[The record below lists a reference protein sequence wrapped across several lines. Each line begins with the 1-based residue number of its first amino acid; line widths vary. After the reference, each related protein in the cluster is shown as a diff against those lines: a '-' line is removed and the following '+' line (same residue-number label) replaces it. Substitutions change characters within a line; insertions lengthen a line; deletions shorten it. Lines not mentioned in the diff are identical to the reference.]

1 MNSISISPFF
11 AVGIHSHALSFAWK
25 HLTQEGLI
33 TIFALL
39 IVSIFSWTVIVT
51 KARQLIRARRMGKK
65 FFQAYRETR
74 DPLELARHGKEFD
87 GAPAY
92 ELYNVGAEET
102 EYQLKNNPVH
112 VVRVQSVAG
121 SSGPNATGTETDV
134 LARQITTKIS
144 KTSFESVQVS
154 LERAAS
160 EQALAL
166 EKGMIILSTAVAGGP
181 FLGLFGTVW
190 GVMETFSG
198 IGIANAASLNA
209 MAPGVAAALLAT
221 VAGLSVAIPAMFA
234 YNYMV
239 TSIRAITQELD
250 GFASEYATALEHK
263 YVDSRPLAEEIR
275 TSLQEMYR
283 ATPREAAQP
292 LPRPAA
298 SPQKSAS
305 PVASRDGVLAEPVRA

>member
-1 MNSISISPFF
+1 M
-11 AVGIHSHALSFAWK
+11 V
-25 HLTQEGLI
+25 
-33 TIFALL
+33 
-39 IVSIFSWTVIVT
+39 IFS
-51 KARQLIRARRMGKK
+51 KARQLLRARKMGRK
-65 FFQAYRETR
+65 FFTAYRETR
-74 DPLELARHGKEFD
+74 DPMEIARRGEEYD

-92 ELYNVGAEET
+92 ELYYVGAEEM
-102 EYQLKNNPVH
+102 EYQLKNNPVRVVH
-112 VVRVQSVAG
+112 VKSLAP
-121 SSGPNATGTETDV
+121 SSGPTATGAETDI

-144 KTSFESVQVS
+144 QASFDSVRVT

-160 EQALAL
+160 AQALSL

-181 FLGLFGTVW
+181 FIGLFGTVW

-275 TSLQEMYR
+275 SSLEGMFN
-283 ATPREAAQP
+283 
-292 LPRPAA
+292 PAA
-298 SPQKSAS
+298 HEEFYQPPSPSPSPHKAS
-305 PVASRDGVLAEPVRA
+305 PHVSAADRVLAEPVQA